1 MVRRRAIAT
10 LSCAKVIGGKN
21 AADERNHSD
30 SEATAVTETI
40 DIPPAVPR
48 IRNRLRKAQMRDGHA
63 RFMGRGGAHCVR
75 ISHKG
80 LHRATEWR
88 SLSDKYNTKNC
99 HNNMTVLGESAMQDP
114 LLDCEQDIREHL
126 AEHIT
131 QQCPPLL
138 GQAMEYAV
146 FPGGA
151 RVRPQL
157 CMAVALAN
165 NSSDR
170 ALAAA
175 AATAVEFLH
184 CASLVHDDL
193 PCFDDATQRRGKP
206 SLHAKFGERIAV
218 LTGDAL
224 IVAAFQTLAVHAI
237 HHVRA
242 ERVPLVL
249 SILARGVGAPH
260 GIAAGQAWECEP
272 AVDVSRYHRA
282 KTGALFIA
290 ATCAGAASAGVD
302 PGPWVN
308 LGACIG
314 EAFQVADDIKDAV
327 GNPEILGKAV
337 GIDAKLGRPSAVG
350 ELGLDGAT
358 ARLKNLLEE
367 GLDSVP
373 HCSGR
378 DSLVKL
384 VRAQSSRFVPEKLGR
399 TAA

>member
-1 MVRRRAIAT
+1 M
-10 LSCAKVIGGKN
+10 
-21 AADERNHSD
+21 H
-30 SEATAVTETI
+30 
-40 DIPPAVPR
+40 
-48 IRNRLRKAQMRDGHA
+48 
-63 RFMGRGGAHCVR
+63 
-75 ISHKG
+75 
-80 LHRATEWR
+80 
-88 SLSDKYNTKNC
+88 
-99 HNNMTVLGESAMQDP
+99 DP
-114 LLDCEQDIREHL
+114 LLDCESDIRHYLSEHC
-126 AEHIT
+126 T
-131 QQCPPLL
+131 PQCPPLL
-138 GQAMEYAV
+138 AKALEYAV

-170 ALAAA
+170 PLAAA
-175 AATAVEFLH
+175 AASAVEFLH

-193 PCFDDATQRRGKP
+193 PCFDDATERRGKP
-206 SLHAKFGERIAV
+206 SVHAKFGERIAV

-224 IVAAFQTLAVHAI
+224 IVAAFQTLGVYAI
-237 HHVRA
+237 QSVRA

-260 GIAAGQAWECEP
+260 GIAAGQAWECE
-272 AVDVSRYHRA
+272 ASVDVSRYHRT

-327 GNPEILGKAV
+327 GDPTQLGKAV
-337 GIDAKLGRPSAVG
+337 GIDAKLGRPSAVT
-350 ELGLDGAT
+350 ELGLDGA
-358 ARLKNLLEE
+358 AERLKGLLEE

-373 HCSGR
+373 YCSGR
-378 DSLVKL
+378 NSLLNL
-384 VRAQSSRFVPEKLGR
+384 VRAQAERFIPEKMGR
-399 TAA
+399 SAA

>member
-1 MVRRRAIAT
+1 
-10 LSCAKVIGGKN
+10 
-21 AADERNHSD
+21 
-30 SEATAVTETI
+30 
-40 DIPPAVPR
+40 
-48 IRNRLRKAQMRDGHA
+48 
-63 RFMGRGGAHCVR
+63 
-75 ISHKG
+75 
-80 LHRATEWR
+80 
-88 SLSDKYNTKNC
+88 
-99 HNNMTVLGESAMQDP
+99 MQDP
-114 LLDCEQDIREHL
+114 LLDCEEDIREFL
-126 AEHIT
+126 AEHT
-131 QQCPPLL
+131 TSQCPPLL
-138 GQAMEYAV
+138 AQAMEYAV

-170 ALAAA
+170 PLAAA

-193 PCFDDATQRRGKP
+193 PCFDDATERRGKP
-206 SLHAKFGERIAV
+206 SVHAKFGERIAV

-272 AVDVSRYHRA
+272 SVDVSRYHRA

-327 GNPEILGKAV
+327 GDPETIGKAV
-337 GIDAKLGRPSAVG
+337 GIDAKLGRPNAVH

-358 ARLKNLLEE
+358 DRLKTLLE
-367 GLDSVP
+367 
-373 HCSGR
+373 
-378 DSLVKL
+378 
-384 VRAQSSRFVPEKLGR
+384 
-399 TAA
+399 

>member
-1 MVRRRAIAT
+1 
-10 LSCAKVIGGKN
+10 LSY
-21 AADERNHSD
+21 
-30 SEATAVTETI
+30 
-40 DIPPAVPR
+40 
-48 IRNRLRKAQMRDGHA
+48 
-63 RFMGRGGAHCVR
+63 
-75 ISHKG
+75 
-80 LHRATEWR
+80 
-88 SLSDKYNTKNC
+88 KYNTYNC
-99 HNNMTVLGESAMQDP
+99 HIVLTTRGGLLMQDP
-114 LLDCEQDIREHL
+114 LLDCEEDIREFL
-126 AEHIT
+126 AEHT
-131 QQCPPLL
+131 TSQCPPMLA
-138 GQAMEYAV
+138 QAMEYAV

-170 ALAAA
+170 PLAAA
-175 AATAVEFLH
+175 AAAAVEFLH

-193 PCFDDATQRRGKP
+193 PCFDDALERRGKP
-206 SLHAKFGERIAV
+206 SVHAKFGERIAV
-218 LTGDAL
+218 LAGDAL

-242 ERVPLVL
+242 ERVPLIL

-272 AVDVSRYHRA
+272 SVDVSRYHRA

-290 ATCAGAASAGVD
+290 ATCAGAAAAGVD

-327 GNPEILGKAV
+327 GDPETIGKAV
-337 GIDAKLGRPSAVG
+337 GIDAKLGRPNAVH

-358 ARLKNLLEE
+358 DRLKTLLEE

-373 HCSGR
+373 HCTGR
-378 DSLVKL
+378 DNLVRL
-384 VRAQSSRFVPEKLGR
+384 VRAQSARFVPEKMGR